1 MTETTTT
8 KIEISSWTDSRG
20 NHRRYVNNWTD
31 LIGLYVDRYKSG
43 NIRDAALND
52 NGISNAEAG
61 RILCAKVWIDDNDRV
76 HVDHWAGREITADQV
91 AEIVSAAYLA
101 SLPKPE
107 PEPEPMAEEPL
118 PDEPVDV
125 DADVDEEDE
134 ADETSDEDLLA
145 LAVKK
150 ATEMVGSG
158 GAAKVREAL
167 DAAGASRVRELNKDN
182 VREFFKAL
190 S

>member
-1 MTETTTT
+1 MRLVIDDTDNLSELDKDILALVLGEELVEVEEAPAQSAAEIMKTE
-8 KIEISSWTDSRG
+8 
-20 NHRRYVNNWTD
+20 
-31 LIGLYVDRYKSG
+31 
-43 NIRDAALND
+43 AAAV
-52 NGISNAEAG
+52 SKKAAEAK
-61 RILCAKVWIDDNDRV
+61 AKPKPKP
-76 HVDHWAGREITADQV
+76 E
-91 AEIVSAAYLA
+91 
-101 SLPKPE
+101 PKPE

-118 PDEPVDV
+118 P
-125 DADVDEEDE
+125 EEDE
-134 ADETSDEDLLA
+134 DDEEPAEDDGTSDEDLLA

-158 GAAKVREAL
+158 EAAKVREAL

>member
-1 MTETTTT
+1 M
-8 KIEISSWTDSRG
+8 EIVINTAEPL
-20 NHRRYVNNWTD
+20 TD
-31 LIGLYVDRYKSG
+31 LESRVLRVLLGENVQP
-43 NIRDAALND
+43 
-52 NGISNAEAG
+52 
-61 RILCAKVWIDDNDRV
+61 AK
-76 HVDHWAGREITADQV
+76 
-91 AEIVSAAYLA
+91 SAASVMKEEAAAA
-101 SLPKPE
+101 SKKATATKKAEPKKEPE

-118 PDEPVDV
+118 P
-125 DADVDEEDE
+125 EEDE
-134 ADETSDEDLLA
+134 DDEEPAEDDGTSDEDLLA

-158 GAAKVREAL
+158 EAAKVREAL